1 MAGHSQY
8 ANIKHRKDAQDNKR
22 GKVFQK
28 LSREIYVAVKLN
40 GEKIESNP
48 RLKLLLEKA
57 RRINMPKDNINRA
70 INKANNKNE
79 TTHYDVITYE
89 GFGPSNVAII
99 VHCLTDNKNRT
110 ASNIRSYF
118 NKVGGH
124 FNAVQYLFQ
133 TAGVIEFNSFLTVDE
148 ILEMVIDFEIF
159 NIEKNDDVILI
170 TLKPQQLA
178 VATAVLNANGINEFI
193 TNDIKNIPND
203 FVAIADEQQV
213 KILMNLFDILE
224 DDDDVLDIE
233 HNFQR

>member
-213 KILMNLFDILE
+213 KVLMNLFDILE

>member
-22 GKVFQK
+22 GKIFQK
-28 LSREIYVAVKLN
+28 LSREIYVAVKLS

-70 INKANNKNE
+70 INKATNKNE
-79 TTHYDVITYE
+79 TTHYDAITYE
-89 GFGPSNVAII
+89 GFGPNNVAII

-118 NKVGGH
+118 NKAGGQL
-124 FNAVQYLFQ
+124 NAVQYLFQ
-133 TAGVIEFNSFLTVDE
+133 TAGVIEFNSTLTTDE
-148 ILEMVIDFEIF
+148 VLEMVIDFEIF
-159 NIEKNDDVILI
+159 NIEKNDDVILV

-178 VATAVLNANGINEFI
+178 VAISVLETNGINEFI
-193 TNDIKNIPND
+193 TNDIRNIPND
-203 FVAIADEQQV
+203 FVIINDEQQ
-213 KILMNLFDILE
+213 KKGLMNLLDNIE
-224 DDDDVLDIE
+224 DDDDVLNIE
-233 HNFQR
+233 HNFQK

>member
-118 NKVGGH
+118 NKVGGR

-133 TAGVIEFNSFLTVDE
+133 TAGVIEFNSFLTIDE

-224 DDDDVLDIE
+224 DDDVLDIE

>member
-28 LSREIYVAVKLN
+28 LSREIYVAVKLS

-70 INKANNKNE
+70 INKATNKKE
-79 TTHYDVITYE
+79 TTHYDAITYE
-89 GFGPSNVAII
+89 GFGPNNVAII

-118 NKVGGH
+118 NKVGGQ

-133 TAGVIEFNSFLTVDE
+133 TTGVIEFNSALTTDE
-148 ILEMVIDFEIF
+148 ILEMVIDFDIF
-159 NIEKNDDVILI
+159 NIKKNDDVVLI

-178 VATAVLNANGINEFI
+178 LATSALEKNGINEFI
-193 TNDIKNIPND
+193 TNDIRNIPND
-203 FVAIADEQQV
+203 FVTIEDEQQV
-213 KILMNLFDILE
+213 KILMHLFDTIE

-233 HNFQR
+233 HNFQK